1 MKTGKAKSCAAQL
14 LIALVAVSTAGCG
27 SLAVHDRRDTAYDP
41 KLSKGQTLFDQM
53 PNWDNAAEKI
63 CCGHLR
69 TCKANQS
76 PRC

>member
-1 MKTGKAKSCAAQL
+1 MKTGKAKKSAAIL
-14 LIALVAVSTAGCG
+14 LIVLAAVSSTGC
-27 SLAVHDRRDTAYDP
+27 ATHDRRDTAYDP

-53 PNWDNAAEKI
+53 PNWDDAAAKI

-69 TCKANQS
+69 QCKANQS

>member
-1 MKTGKAKSCAAQL
+1 MKIQKAKQSALLL
-14 LIALVAVSTAGCG
+14 LIALAAVSSTGC
-27 SLAVHDRRDTAYDP
+27 ATHDRRDTAWDP
-41 KLSKGQTLFDQM
+41 KINQGKTLFDQI
-53 PNWDNAAEKI
+53 PNWDDAAAKI

>member
-1 MKTGKAKSCAAQL
+1 MKTGKAKKSAAIL
-14 LIALVAVSTAGCG
+14 LIALAAVSSTGC
-27 SLAVHDRRDTAYDP
+27 ATHDRRDTAYDP

-53 PNWDNAAEKI
+53 PNWDAAAEKI

-69 TCKANQS
+69 ECKANQS